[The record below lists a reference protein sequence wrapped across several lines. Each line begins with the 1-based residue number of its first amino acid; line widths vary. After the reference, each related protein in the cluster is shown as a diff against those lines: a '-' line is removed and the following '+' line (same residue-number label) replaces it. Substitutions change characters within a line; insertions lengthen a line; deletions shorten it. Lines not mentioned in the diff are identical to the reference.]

1 MLFILQKLRS
11 ELLSLLFL
19 IIRNNEKY
27 HGMAL
32 VYFTP
37 LICIVIH
44 NYSLLKIYAKY
55 KSEILNVIYISE
67 LLNFYL
73 QINVNL
79 VLSPG
84 PNFPVHVLFSLKWT
98 LTIEPI
104 ARGAFSSKKTR
115 NEGTYKRKETSTPTA
130 WKLLV
135 WQGMQWKSGI
145 AHIKNK
151 IFYSSLFVLWR

>member
-1 MLFILQKLRS
+1 MAWPLCILHLYFVSSFIIMNDL
-11 ELLSLLFL
+11 
-19 IIRNNEKY
+19 
-27 HGMAL
+27 
-32 VYFTP
+32 
-37 LICIVIH
+37 
-44 NYSLLKIYAKY
+44 LLKIYAKY

-84 PNFPVHVLFSLKWT
+84 PNFPVHVLLSLKWT
-98 LTIEPI
+98 LDYYWCGYEPI

-115 NEGTYKRKETSTPTA
+115 NEGTYKRKEISIPTA

-135 WQGMQWKSGI
+135 WQGMQCKSGI
-145 AHIKNK
+145 SPH
-151 IFYSSLFVLWR
+151 